1 MSEPRS
7 APTVL
12 QMVLGRRLL
21 QLRQTAGLSAQDVGR
36 KLRQSHTTITRMERA
51 EVTLKWLTV
60 KALLEIYGVGEE
72 ESAEFL
78 ALTDQA
84 NVSGWW
90 QSYRDVLPNWF
101 GVHVSLESGATGIR
115 AYEPHVVP
123 GLLQTPEYARCVLSL
138 GLPRATAEVVERQ
151 IALRRERQALLTR
164 VDPEPPHF
172 WAVVDE
178 TVLRRPVGPPEV
190 MREQLDHLLAVAHLP
205 SVTFQVAPFR
215 AGLHPGGFGPFSV
228 FRFEIPELPD
238 VVGIDSLTRATY
250 TEDPVEV
257 ALHREALDQMST
269 YALSRKD
276 TLRLLDVIRKEL
288 DP

>member
-21 QLRQTAGLSAQDVGR
+21 QLRQASGLSAQEVGTR
-36 KLRQSHTTITRMERA
+36 LRQSHTTITRMERA
-51 EVTLKWLTV
+51 EVALKWLTV
-60 KALLEIYGVGEE
+60 KALLEIYGVVEE
-72 ESAEFL
+72 EAGEFL
-78 ALTDQA
+78 ELTEKA

-90 QSYRDVLPNWF
+90 QGYRDVLPSWF
-101 GVHVSLESGATGIR
+101 GVHVSLESGARRIR

-138 GLPRATAEVVERQ
+138 GLPRSAPEVVERQ
-151 IALRRERQALLTR
+151 IELRRERQALLTR
-164 VDPEPPHF
+164 TDPEPPQF
-172 WAVVDE
+172 WAIVDE
-178 TVLRRPVGPPEV
+178 TVLRRPVGPTEV
-190 MREQLDHLLAVAHLP
+190 LRAQLEHLLDVAELP
-205 SVTFQVAPFR
+205 SVTLQVAPFA

-238 VVGIDSLTRATY
+238 VVGIDGLSRATY
-250 TEDPVEV
+250 SEDPVEV
-257 ALHREALDQMST
+257 ALYREVLDQMST
-269 YALSRKD
+269 HALSRKD
-276 TLRLLDVIRKEL
+276 TLRFLDVTRKEL

>member
-21 QLRQTAGLSAQDVGR
+21 QLRQAAGLSAQDVGGR
-36 KLRQSHTTITRMERA
+36 LRQSHTTITRMERA

-60 KALLEIYGVGEE
+60 KALLELYGVRDAEA
-72 ESAEFL
+72 AEFL
-78 ALTDQA
+78 ELTEQA

-90 QSYRDVLPNWF
+90 QGYRDVLPNWF
-101 GVHVSLESGATGIR
+101 GVHVSLESGATRIR
-115 AYEPHVVP
+115 SYEPHVVP
-123 GLLQTPEYARCVLSL
+123 GLLQTPEYARCVLGL
-138 GLPRATAEVVERQ
+138 GLPRAEPEVVERQ
-151 IALRRERQALLTR
+151 IALRRERQNLLTR
-164 VDPEPPHF
+164 ADPEPPHF
-172 WAVVDE
+172 WAVIDE
-178 TVLRRPVGPPEV
+178 TVLRRPVGPAAI
-190 MREQLDHLLAVAHLP
+190 MRDQVDHLLAVADLP
-205 SVTFQVAPFR
+205 SVTLQVAPFG
-215 AGLHPGGFGPFSV
+215 AGLHPGGFGPFCV

-238 VVGIDSLTRATY
+238 VVGIDSLSRATY
-250 TEDPVEV
+250 SEDPVEV
-257 ALHREALDQMST
+257 ALYREALDQMST

>member
-21 QLRQTAGLSAQDVGR
+21 QLRQAVGLSAQDVGKR
-36 KLRQSHTTITRMERA
+36 LRQSHTTITRMERA

-60 KALLEIYGVGEE
+60 KALLEIYGVGDEE
-72 ESAEFL
+72 AAEFL
-78 ALTDQA
+78 ELTDQA

-90 QSYRDVLPNWF
+90 QGYRDVLPNWF
-101 GVHVSLESGATGIR
+101 GVHVSLESGATQVR
-115 AYEPHVVP
+115 SYEPHVVP

-138 GLPRATAEVVERQ
+138 GLPRVSTEVVERQ

-164 VDPEPPHF
+164 LEPEPPHF

-178 TVLRRPVGPPEV
+178 TVLRRPVGPPDV
-190 MREQLDHLLAVAHLP
+190 MRGQLEQLLAVAHLP

-215 AGLHPGGFGPFSV
+215 SGLHPGGFGPFSV

-238 VVGIDSLTRATY
+238 VVGIDSLSRATY
-250 TEDPVEV
+250 SEDPAEV
-257 ALHREALDQMST
+257 ALYREALDQMST